1 VTRQVVAL
9 DPAQYERHPIHGD
22 DRVWTETNC
31 YVDIWIELLH
41 ALGHDPVAAL
51 PFTLAIDFEGDQWT
65 FFKYPLVDLYALYGL
80 DVQELNVW
88 RPLVV
93 HLEEQ
98 VSRGRPVLVE
108 LDSFYLPDTTGTAYQ
123 RVHVKTTVAVMEIDV
138 EQRRLGYFHGQ
149 GFHRLSGDDFVDVL
163 RLRQTDPAMLPPYT
177 EIVKIRETPC
187 AQPADEVAVSLQLLA
202 RHLALTPSTNPFVA
216 FHARFSQDLA
226 ALLEQDLDAFHQYS
240 FATLRQY
247 GAAYELAATYLRWL
261 EAHGERGL
269 DRAPEMFQS
278 IAEGAKRF
286 QFQLAR
292 AMARRTALDLSPL
305 AEMGERWE
313 CGIHTLKAR
322 YQ

>member
-1 VTRQVVAL
+1 VTRQVVAF

-22 DRVWTETNC
+22 GRVWTETNC

-51 PFTLAIDFEGDQWT
+51 PFTVAIDFEGDQWT
-65 FFKYPLVDLYALYGL
+65 FFKYPLLDLYALYGL
-80 DVQELNVW
+80 DVQELNIW

-108 LDSFYLPDTTGTAYQ
+108 LDSYYLPDTAGTAYK
-123 RVHVKTTVAVMEIDV
+123 RAHVKTTAAVTEIDV

-149 GFHRLSGDDFVDVL
+149 GFHRLEGDDFVDVL
-163 RLRQTDPAMLPPYT
+163 RLRQTDPAMLAPYT
-177 EIVKIRETPC
+177 EIVKIGATSTARPH
-187 AQPADEVAVSLQLLA
+187 DVARSLQLLS
-202 RHLALTPSTNPFVA
+202 RHLEMAPRTNPFVT
-216 FHARFSQDLA
+216 FRARFSQDLS

-247 GAAYELAATYLRWL
+247 GAAYELAATYLAWL
-261 EAHGERGL
+261 ASHGERDL
-269 DRAPEMFQS
+269 DGPRAMFQA
-278 IAEGAKRF
+278 IAEAAKMF

-292 AMARRTALDLSPL
+292 AMARRTPLDLSPIT
-305 AEMGERWE
+305 EMGERWA
-313 CGIHTLKAR
+313 CGMEALKAR
-322 YQ
+322 YR